1 MGRQRTHP
9 DQTVI
14 AGTEPMPRNA
24 KIRRL
29 AKRYEEERDTRIAAN
44 AVEKAAHDS
53 LMEAMVELGFAQDGY
68 DDGSIQVFVDATRKC
83 KVKTA
88 AKPTAEEEADGEE

>member
-24 KIRRL
+24 RIRRL
-29 AKRYEEERDTRIAAN
+29 AKRYEEERDARIAAN
-44 AVEKAAHDS
+44 KAEKAAHDS
-53 LMEAMVELGFAQDGY
+53 LMEAMVELGFAQAGY
-68 DDGSIQVFVDATRKC
+68 DDGSVQVFVDSTRKC
-83 KVKTA
+83 KVQTA
-88 AKPTAEEEADGEE
+88 TKPAAESGDEDE